1 MKDNNIIDKSIETI
15 SDIGDTISSKYN
27 NHIKQKAIK
36 NVDENLKLH
45 DLTAQDIEDDD
56 YEAMISDEMSKIK
69 ENYSSNVAKVALG
82 ALGLDLLFGV

>member
-1 MKDNNIIDKSIETI
+1 MKKDNFFDKSINAI
-15 SDIGDTISSKYN
+15 SSIGDKYDD
-27 NHIKQKAIK
+27 HIKSKAVK

-45 DLTAQDIEDDD
+45 NLTAQDIEDDD

-82 ALGLDLLFGV
+82 ALGLDLLFSI